1 MPSTTAEIPVSW
13 QSDFNALQRPSPITQ
28 IDEPLLAE
36 KNIQLFVKRDELIH
50 PVIQGNKWRKLKYNL
65 LAAAQQSAKTILS
78 FGGAYSNHLHA
89 LAAAGRMFNFKTI
102 GIIRGERPATLNPS
116 LQDMQDWGMQLEFIK
131 RVDYRKQESA
141 EFIQQL
147 RQQYGAFYLIP
158 EGGNNAAGR
167 RGCGEILNELDEP
180 YDVICCEVGS
190 GTQFSALVSGHATS
204 SQAPHHTHYL
214 GFVVMKN
221 PALLQQLK
229 DYFQQQNILYSNWSL
244 NHDYHFGGFARTNDA
259 LHEFIHQF
267 KQRHGIQLEPVYS
280 GKMLYGIYQ
289 LIKQDHFKPG
299 SRILAIHGGGLQG
312 LRGFTHAYPDITRN
326 I

>member
-1 MPSTTAEIPVSW
+1 MSLIHTAIPPTW

-28 IDEPLLAE
+28 LDEPLLAD
-36 KNIQLFVKRDELIH
+36 KNIQLFIKRDELIH

-65 LAAAQQSAKTILS
+65 LAAAEQSANTILS

-89 LAAAGRMFNFKTI
+89 LAAAGRLFNFNTI

-116 LQDMQDWGMQLEFIK
+116 LQDMQAWGMQLEFIS
-131 RVDYRKQESA
+131 RADFRKQTST

-147 RQQYGAFYLIP
+147 KQEYGAFYLIP

-167 RGCGEILNELDEP
+167 QGCSELLDELDQP

-204 SQAPHHTHYL
+204 SQAAHNTHYL

-229 DYFQQQNILYSNWSL
+229 DYFQQQQVTYSNWSL
-244 NHDYHFGGFARTNDA
+244 NHDYHFGGFARADDT
-259 LHEFIHQF
+259 LHAFIRQF
-267 KQRHGIQLEPVYS
+267 KQQQAIQLEPVYS

-289 LIKQDHFKPG
+289 LIEQDYFKPG

-312 LRGFTHAYPDITRN
+312 LRGFADAYPDAV
-326 I
+326 